1 MKIKD
6 IGFHAKE
13 HPCPKAHQLKF
24 LYSIYETSNSSSLNQ
39 SEPKKGFLNQ
49 IQIDLGQY
57 LKTRI
62 WMRIFRVKF

>member
-6 IGFHAKE
+6 IGFHAKV
-13 HPCPKAHQLKF
+13 HSYPKAHQLKF
-24 LYSIYETSNSSSLNQ
+24 VHAIYETSDSSSLNQ
-39 SEPKKGFLNQ
+39 SGPKKAFLNQ

-62 WMRIFRVKF
+62 